1 MNLNKAVRHFLN
13 DRISFY
19 DDIDLRHLVIL
30 SLVFH
35 VMKYQIL
42 IQIYII
48 KIQTILNGR
57 TVKESYW
64 IKRYRI
70 LIARKIFLS

>member
-1 MNLNKAVRHFLN
+1 MLKFQRDYEEKSVNNNLL
-13 DRISFY
+13 
-19 DDIDLRHLVIL
+19 L
-30 SLVFH
+30 S

-70 LIARKIFLS
+70 LIARKIFCDLKK